1 MIDEA
6 KRLRREKSL
15 KNLKPIEKGRSGNP
29 NGRPKGSMNISTIM
43 KKIIN
48 DELSLKDPFTKKK
61 VTTTIGTH
69 IAMKIIKKA
78 CDGDLRAA
86 SELLDRIE
94 GKATQVNVNANSEM
108 SHDDLIALVEKANDA
123 K

>member
-1 MIDEA
+1 
-6 KRLRREKSL
+6 
-15 KNLKPIEKGRSGNP
+15 
-29 NGRPKGSMNISTIM
+29 
-43 KKIIN
+43 
-48 DELSLKDPFTKKK
+48 
-61 VTTTIGTH
+61 
-69 IAMKIIKKA
+69 MKIIKKA